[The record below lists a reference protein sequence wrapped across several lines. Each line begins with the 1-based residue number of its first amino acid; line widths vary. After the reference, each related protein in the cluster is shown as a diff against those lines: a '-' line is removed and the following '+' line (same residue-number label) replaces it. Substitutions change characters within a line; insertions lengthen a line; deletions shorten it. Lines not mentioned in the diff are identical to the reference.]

1 MLLATL
7 FATASPGSPSLRSLE
22 ARVAELTEQVQ
33 TLKDAS
39 AHDELTKTFVQGDGD
54 HDGMLSLREFSKM
67 HSAGVF
73 NFERKLAHRPSID
86 EAFGLERADGSGCS
100 GAPLSSHERLMA
112 LLFALAAPATPR
124 DSMATLGT
132 AACDTGA
139 STWL

>member
-86 EAFGLERADGSGCS
+86 EALGNLDTQLSEHLVDNGKQSRALALRSDGAVASLERRGW
-100 GAPLSSHERLMA
+100 
-112 LLFALAAPATPR
+112 LANIHKYLRKPHV
-124 DSMATLGT
+124 
-132 AACDTGA
+132 
-139 STWL
+139 